1 MPLFEMDY
9 YSNALGMNTT
19 VKIILPDCQNDPD
32 KSFKTLY
39 LLHGLKGDCTS
50 WIRSSSI
57 ERYANA
63 HEIAVVMPSVARSW
77 YADTAYGAKY
87 FTFVSEELP
96 AVCRG
101 YFKGMSAAREDNFV
115 GGLSMGGYGA
125 LKVALTFPEKYYGCI
140 SLSGALDITRKGR
153 TYSLDEWRG
162 NFGFDIESAIQ
173 LEGGENDIFELLRN
187 RAEEGKTLP
196 KIFMWCGT
204 EDSLINVNREYH
216 KLLSELGVEHI
227 YTESEGNHTWKWW
240 DMHIQPALKYFFSK
254 DGDASY
260 IN

>member
-1 MPLFEMDY
+1 MNY
-9 YSNALGMNTT
+9 CSKALGMNTT
-19 VKIILPDCQNDPD
+19 VNVILPDCGDTPD

-39 LLHGLKGDCTS
+39 LLHGLKGDHTS
-50 WIRSSSI
+50 WMRSSSI
-57 ERYANA
+57 ERYATA
-63 HEIAVVMPSVARSW
+63 HGIAVVMPSVARSW

-96 AVCRG
+96 AVCQG

-125 LKVALTFPEKYYGCI
+125 LKAALTFPEKYCGCI
-140 SLSGALDITRKGR
+140 SLSGSLDITRKGR
-153 TYSLDEWRG
+153 SYSLDEWRG
-162 NFGFDIESAIQ
+162 NFGFDLESAAQ
-173 LEGGENDIFELLRN
+173 LEGSDNDLFELARKN
-187 RAEEGKTLP
+187 AKEGKILP

-204 EDSLINVNREYH
+204 EDKLMDVNREYS
-216 KLLSELGVEHI
+216 KLLSDLGAEHI
-227 YTESEGNHTWKWW
+227 YTESEGNHSWKWW
-240 DMHIQPALKYFFSK
+240 DLHIQSALEYLFPK